1 MTIFHSQQRGMVLL
15 VSLLLLLILTIVAI
29 TAASTA
35 TLQERMAYN
44 SQQQNQAFEAAESGI
59 NLWVNNF
66 IKTTIALDIANYAIV
81 DSSNNRIAFTS
92 VSTPNPTNCATVV
105 PSYSLTAAEGAG
117 SPQYACYEI
126 TSIAK
131 ACADPA
137 SASASSCSPNASDT
151 QARALHVQGYLNRTI
166 Q

>member
-1 MTIFHSQQRGMVLL
+1 MNAHARQHGMVLL
-15 VSLLLLLILTIVAI
+15 VSLMLLLILTIVAI

-35 TLQERMAYN
+35 TLQEKMAYN
-44 SQQQNQAFEAAESGI
+44 SQQQNQAFAAAESGI
-59 NLWVNNF
+59 NLWISNF
-66 IKTTIALDIANYAIV
+66 AETQIATNITNHAIA
-81 DSSNNRIAFTS
+81 DGSNNRMAFTS

-105 PSYSLTAAEGAG
+105 PSYSLNAGEGAG
-117 SPQYACYEI
+117 TPQYACYEI
-126 TSIAK
+126 TSVAK

-137 SASASSCSPNASDT
+137 NASTSNCAPNVSDN

>member
-1 MTIFHSQQRGMVLL
+1 MNAFSHQRGMVLL
-15 VSLLLLLILTIVAI
+15 VSLMLLLILTIVAI

-35 TLQERMAYN
+35 TLQERMAYS
-44 SQQQNQAFEAAESGI
+44 SQQQNQAFSAAESGI
-59 NLWVNNF
+59 SEWISTFV
-66 IKTTIALDIANYAIV
+66 KTRIALDITNHAIS
-81 DSSNNRIAFTS
+81 DSSNNRLAFTS

-105 PSYSLTAAEGAG
+105 PSYSLTAGEGAG

-131 ACADPA
+131 ACADPTNA
-137 SASASSCSPNASDT
+137 SASNCAPNTSDS
-151 QARALHVQGYLNRTI
+151 QARALHVQGYLSRTI